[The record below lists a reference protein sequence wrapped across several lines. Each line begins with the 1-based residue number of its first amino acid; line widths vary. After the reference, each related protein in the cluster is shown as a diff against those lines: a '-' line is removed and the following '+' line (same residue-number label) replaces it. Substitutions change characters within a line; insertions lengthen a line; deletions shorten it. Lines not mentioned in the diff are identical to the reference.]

1 MLMTIDVRLRVQ
13 DIPRQV
19 VLTKDNVSVLID
31 SVLYWDISDPF
42 TATFLVSNVQQAL
55 IDRTQTT
62 LRMVMGNRTLQ
73 DTIEHR
79 NLVAQEIRNVIDSV
93 AESWGVR
100 VESILIK
107 DIILGPEILANM
119 SGMIRVVLS

>member
-1 MLMTIDVRLRVQ
+1 MQVQ

-19 VLTKDNVSVLID
+19 VLTKDNVSVEID
-31 SVLYWDISDPF
+31 SVLYWDILDPY
-42 TATFLVSNVQQAL
+42 TATFLVTDVQKAL

-79 NLVAQEIRNVIDSV
+79 DAVATEIRNVIDSV

-107 DIILGPEILANM
+107 DVILGPELLANM
-119 SGMIRVVLS
+119 SCND